1 MELSED
7 AKVVLLL
14 CCPFQA
20 RDEAEEKSKVLSTK
34 QWHELS
40 QCLEQRHIQPQEL
53 LNFTEAQLR
62 EVLSA
67 HKLNSE
73 AQKIYGLLHSGVDL
87 GFHLEKLSNKGIDV
101 LTIVDKMYPTK
112 LKKRLENQA
121 PPFLFY
127 VGDLALLGQEGIA
140 IVGSRSIDEEVKKIA
155 QDLGEF
161 CGIAGTVLYSGG
173 AKGVD
178 QTSMQAALKA
188 MDGYVVGVLAH
199 PLTEVVRTVE
209 YRQAIVKKRM
219 CLVTPFMP
227 DKGFQIWK
235 AMARNKIVYALADY
249 AVVIQSDHKK
259 GGTWAGAMENL
270 EKRWVPLFVIDL
282 GEKTPKG
289 NRELI
294 DKRGIPLPYPFPFAP
309 KTMMKWFE
317 ENSRNKRE
325 EGTPPSPSAEE
336 PAENK
341 RQPSTYQ
348 QGRLL

>member
-20 RDEAEEKSKVLSTK
+20 RSEAEEKNQVLSTK

-73 AQKIYGLLHSGVDL
+73 AQKIYGLLRSGVDL

-101 LTIVDKMYPTK
+101 LTIEDKKYPTK
-112 LKKRLENQA
+112 LKDRLQNQA

-127 VGDLALLGQEGIA
+127 AGNLELLGDPGIA
-140 IVGSRSIDEEVKKIA
+140 IVGSRSIGEEVTKIA
-155 QDLGEF
+155 QELGEI
-161 CGIAGTVLYSGG
+161 CGIAGKVLYSGG

-178 QTSMQAALKA
+178 QTSMQAALEA
-188 MDGYVVGVLAH
+188 VDGYAVGVLAH
-199 PLTEVVRTVE
+199 PLTEVVRTIE

-235 AMARNKIVYALADY
+235 AMARNKIIYALADY
-249 AVVIQSDHKK
+249 AVVIQSDFEK
-259 GGTWAGAMENL
+259 GGTWAGAKENL

-282 GEKTPKG
+282 SEKTPKG
-289 NRELI
+289 NLALI
-294 DKRGIPLPYPFPFAP
+294 HKGGIPLPYPFLFAP
-309 KTMMKWFE
+309 KTMMEWFE
-317 ENSRNKRE
+317 ENSRHKRE
-325 EGTPPSPSAEE
+325 EDTASSPSAEE
-336 PAENK
+336 PTENQ

-348 QGRLL
+348 QGRLF